1 MYGVLKI
8 MSFDM
13 MWIEKYRPKKI
24 DDIIGQ
30 EETKSRLKGFIESKS
45 LPHLLF
51 AGPPGTGK
59 TSAVIALAREIFN
72 DGIESNLLELNAS
85 DERGIDII
93 RNQVKD
99 FAKTI
104 PTNNAPFKIISLD
117 EADALTSAAQHALR
131 RTMER
136 YVSTSR
142 FVLLCNY
149 PGKIIE
155 PIQSRCAFFR
165 FHRLNQ
171 ETVKE
176 QIIHIAKQEDV
187 NYADEGIDMI
197 IEVSNGDMRKA
208 INVLQ
213 ATASIGEIIT
223 KDKVLETIGGV
234 DPNEISGLLQLA
246 RNQEFNKARKK
257 LQDLIFVRGVSGS
270 DVVREINNE
279 ILNLNLA
286 SGSQLELIKLLAE
299 VDFRLTEGAS
309 PDIQIAALLAQIGAL
324 E

>member
-1 MYGVLKI
+1 
-8 MSFDM
+8 
-13 MWIEKYRPKKI
+13 MWIEKYRPSSI

-30 EETKSRLKGFIESKS
+30 DETKARLKGFIGSKS

-59 TSAVIALAREIFN
+59 TSTVITLATEIFGKGN
-72 DGIESNLLELNAS
+72 VTGNLLELNAS
-85 DERGIDII
+85 DDRGIDII

-99 FAKTI
+99 FAKTVPI
-104 PTNNAPFKIISLD
+104 GDAPFKIISLD

-131 RTMER
+131 RTMEK
-136 YVSTSR
+136 YVSSSR

-165 FHRLNQ
+165 FHRLNNDII
-171 ETVKE
+171 KS
-176 QIIHIAKQEDV
+176 QILKISEEEGV
-187 NYADEGIDMI
+187 EYNDEGIDML
-197 IEVSNGDMRKA
+197 IEVSNGDLRKA

-213 ATASIGEIIT
+213 ATASIGEQVT
-223 KDKVLETIGGV
+223 KDRVLETVGGV
-234 DPNEISGLLQLA
+234 DPQEIGKLITLA
-246 RNQEFNKARKK
+246 RDQAFSQAKSR

-270 DVVREINNE
+270 DIIREINSK
-279 ILNLNLA
+279 LPNLDITDK
-286 SGSQLELIKLLAE
+286 SRLELIKLLAE
-299 VDFRLTEGAS
+299 IDYRLTEGAS
-309 PDIQIAALLAQIGAL
+309 PDIQLAALLAHMGTL